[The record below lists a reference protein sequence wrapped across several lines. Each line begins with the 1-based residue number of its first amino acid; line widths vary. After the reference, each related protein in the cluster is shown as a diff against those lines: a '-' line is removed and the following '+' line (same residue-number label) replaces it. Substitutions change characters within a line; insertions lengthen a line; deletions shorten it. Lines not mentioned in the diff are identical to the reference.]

1 MPLHDI
7 AGLCDRAAEGADRG
21 KAAGMPS
28 VARLSLSTFRCHH
41 GLRLETEPAPVVL
54 TGRNGAGKTSIL
66 EALSLLSPGRGLRR
80 ARMDELAW
88 RPTDGEAAAAWA
100 VAARLC
106 TADGPIDVGTGC
118 AEGGAG
124 HERREVRINGERA
137 RSQAALSAVTSV
149 LWLTPDMDR
158 LFMDGAGARRR
169 FLDRLVFGT
178 DPAHAGRL
186 SAYERAMQERSRL
199 LRAGTREASWLA
211 ALEKTMAGHGVAI
224 AAARRET
231 AERLTGA
238 GAEARPFPAASVA
251 VAGTV
256 EGWLDEQPALAVE
269 DRLRAAL
276 AAARRS
282 DAETGGAG
290 VGPHRAEVV
299 VTHAASGR
307 PARTCSTGEQKAL
320 LIALVLASA
329 RLQRSERS
337 AAPLLLLDEVAAHL
351 DPWHRQALFECVEAV
366 GGQAWYAGTDAG
378 VFAPLAGRAQFFT
391 VGAAAPAR
399 AAAAAAAV

>member
-1 MPLHDI
+1 MHDI
-7 AGLCDRAAEGADRG
+7 AGLCDRAADGGARG
-21 KAAGMPS
+21 AAAGVPS

-41 GLRLETEPAPVVL
+41 SLRLETEPAPVVL
-54 TGRNGAGKTSIL
+54 TGSNGAGKTSIL

-80 ARMDELAW
+80 ARMEDLAW
-88 RPTDGEAAAAWA
+88 RLGDAEPAPAWA
-100 VAARLC
+100 VAARLR

-118 AEGGAG
+118 AEGGTG
-124 HERREVRINGERA
+124 HDRREVRINGERA
-137 RSQAALSAVTSV
+137 RSQAALSGATSV
-149 LWLTPDMDR
+149 LWLTPEMDR

-169 FLDRLVFGT
+169 FLDRLVFGA

-186 SAYERAMQERSRL
+186 SAYERAVQERSRL
-199 LRAGTREASWLA
+199 LREGTREASWLA

-224 AAARRET
+224 VAARRET
-231 AERLTGA
+231 AERLTHA
-238 GAEARPFPAASVA
+238 GAEAQPFPAASVT
-251 VAGTV
+251 VAGAV

-269 DRLRAAL
+269 DRLREAL
-276 AAARRS
+276 AAARGR
-282 DAETGGAG
+282 DAEAGGAG
-290 VGPHRAEVV
+290 VGPHRADVAVV
-299 VTHAASGR
+299 HAASGR

-329 RLQRSERS
+329 RLQRRERS
-337 AAPLLLLDEVAAHL
+337 APPLLLLDEVAAHL

-391 VGAAAPAR
+391 VGAAAPGR
-399 AAAAAAAV
+399 TAAAAAAV

>member
-1 MPLHDI
+1 
-7 AGLCDRAAEGADRG
+7 
-21 KAAGMPS
+21 MPS

-41 GLRLETEPAPVVL
+41 GLRIETEPAPVVL
-54 TGRNGAGKTSIL
+54 TGCNGAGKTSIL

-80 ARMDELAW
+80 ARMEDLAW
-88 RPTDGEAAAAWA
+88 RPADGEPAPAWA
-100 VAARLC
+100 VAARLR

-118 AEGGAG
+118 ADGGAG
-124 HERREVRINGERA
+124 HDRREVRINGERA

-169 FLDRLVFGT
+169 FLDRLVFGS

-199 LRAGTREASWLA
+199 LRAGTRETSWLA
-211 ALEKTMAGHGVAI
+211 ALEQTMAGHGVAI

-231 AERLTGA
+231 AERLSRA
-238 GAEARPFPAASVA
+238 GAEAQPFPAASVR

-269 DRLRAAL
+269 DRLRLAL

-282 DAETGGAG
+282 DAEAGGAS
-290 VGPHRAEVV
+290 VGPHRADVA

-329 RLQRSERS
+329 RLQRRERS
-337 AAPLLLLDEVAAHL
+337 AALLLLLDEVAAHL
-351 DPWHRQALFECVEAV
+351 DPWHRQALFACVEAV